1 MNPSRRVW
9 VSGAV
14 GATVGVA
21 AAIAGFAW
29 RHHRSASDDDP
40 QGFWNMRF
48 KRPEGGELVIA
59 DFRGKPLLLNFW
71 ATWCVPCIRE
81 LPAIQR
87 FRRERATQGWQI
99 LALAVDSPVPVLEF
113 VSRFKLELPV
123 AMAGV
128 DGLDLMRQLG
138 NSQGGLPFTVVFRP
152 NGRVLD
158 RKLGE
163 AREEDLAKWAE
174 SVAKS

>member
-1 MNPSRRVW
+1 MNATRRVW

-21 AAIAGFAW
+21 AAVAGFVW
-29 RHHRSASDDDP
+29 RQRRSTRDDDA
-40 QGFWNMRF
+40 QGFWDMRF
-48 KRPEGGELVIA
+48 KRPEGGELVMA
-59 DFRGKPLLLNFW
+59 DFRGNPLLLNFW

-87 FRRERATQGWQI
+87 FRRERAAQGWQI

-123 AMAGV
+123 AMAGI
-128 DGLDLMRQLG
+128 DGLELMRQLG
-138 NSQGGLPFTVVFRP
+138 NAQGGLPFTVVFRA

-163 AREEDLAKWAE
+163 ARDEDLARWAE
-174 SVAKS
+174 SATKS